1 MEQIEINPIDKCDEL
16 SERFKEYNP
25 QMFLNT
31 DDGYDWMGD
40 GDKCI
45 VISNP
50 YGGDD
55 IKITIES
62 FGEFT
67 LCFSSGHSHYL
78 NYQYDYDRM
87 IDEVFGILMNT
98 LCSGMI
104 TDNDGIWY
112 GSGFF
117 EKERIKDDPQ
127 NVFDFVFDIKEFS
140 DHLNKTGYKIEYTF
154 WNPIEN
160 TIC

>member
-1 MEQIEINPIDKCDEL
+1 
-16 SERFKEYNP
+16 
-25 QMFLNT
+25 
-31 DDGYDWMGD
+31 
-40 GDKCI
+40 
-45 VISNP
+45 
-50 YGGDD
+50 
-55 IKITIES
+55 
-62 FGEFT
+62 
-67 LCFSSGHSHYL
+67 
-78 NYQYDYDRM
+78 
-87 IDEVFGILMNT
+87 
-98 LCSGMI
+98 MI
-104 TDNDGIWY
+104 TDNDGNWY